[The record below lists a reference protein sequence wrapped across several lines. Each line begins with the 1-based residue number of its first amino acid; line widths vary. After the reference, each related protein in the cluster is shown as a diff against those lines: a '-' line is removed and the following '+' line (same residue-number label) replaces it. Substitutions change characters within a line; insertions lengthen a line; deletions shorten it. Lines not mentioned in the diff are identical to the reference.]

1 MDGRFNICMKTR
13 NTKIQV
19 TENKVVKV
27 SVESQNVYVIGYNKL
42 KQFMKDQLDKSDAL
56 TDEQIEEIY
65 QKLLPGTQL
74 SDAEKQEHI
83 ERIRKTYK
91 K

>member
-1 MDGRFNICMKTR
+1 MK
-13 NTKIQV
+13 
-19 TENKVVKV
+19 KV
-27 SVESQNVYVIGYNKL
+27 STESQNVYVIGYNKL

-91 K
+91 KWYKKKEGRAVVPGEYEKEKFM

>member
-1 MDGRFNICMKTR
+1 MKTR

-27 SVESQNVYVIGYNKL
+27 SAESQNVYVISYNKL

-83 ERIRKTYK
+83 EPIRKIYK

>member
-1 MDGRFNICMKTR
+1 MKTR

-65 QKLLPGTQL
+65 QKLLPGTKL

>member
-1 MDGRFNICMKTR
+1 MKTR

-42 KQFMKDQLDKSDAL
+42 KQFMKDQLDK
-56 TDEQIEEIY
+56 
-65 QKLLPGTQL
+65 
-74 SDAEKQEHI
+74 
-83 ERIRKTYK
+83 
-91 K
+91 

>member
-1 MDGRFNICMKTR
+1 MKTR

-27 SVESQNVYVIGYNKL
+27 SAESQNVYVIGYNKL

-74 SDAEKQEHI
+74 GDAEKQEHI

>member
-1 MDGRFNICMKTR
+1 MKTR

-65 QKLLPGTQL
+65 QKLLPGTHL

>member
-1 MDGRFNICMKTR
+1 MKTR

-74 SDAEKQEHI
+74 GDAEKQEHI

>member
-1 MDGRFNICMKTR
+1 MLKVGDEKYISLITFNANANLK
-13 NTKIQV
+13 
-19 TENKVVKV
+19 KV
-27 SVESQNVYVIGYNKL
+27 SAESQNVYVI
-42 KQFMKDQLDKSDAL
+42 MKDQLDKSDAL